1 MADNR
6 RMVRWSA
13 LALILAAAVAA
24 ATDAA
29 QGPEAAADSV
39 LLVAKPGLADPRFS
53 ETVVLVVRTPALQT
67 VGVIINR
74 PLRLKLSEIVDDEA
88 LAKNHRGPVFFGGP
102 VMERTLVA
110 LFRSAQAPEASAFH
124 VLEDVY
130 LSIHPANVERLL
142 RSQGAGYRIYAGF
155 SGWAPQQL
163 ESEIERDG
171 WYVLPASAELLFRA
185 DTAGLWEE
193 LLERARGKRAAL
205 YSFP

>member
-1 MADNR
+1 MA
-6 RMVRWSA
+6 RWSA
-13 LALILAAAVAA
+13 LALILAATTALVGAA
-24 ATDAA
+24 E
-29 QGPEAAADSV
+29 QRPEAADSV
-39 LLVAKPGLADPRFS
+39 LLVAKPGLQDPRFS
-53 ETVVLVVRTPALQT
+53 ETVVLVVRTPDLET
-67 VGVIINR
+67 VGVILNR
-74 PLRLKLSEIVDDEA
+74 PLRLKLSEIDDDEA
-88 LAKNHRGPVFFGGP
+88 LAKNYRGPVFFGGP

-155 SGWAPQQL
+155 SGWAPRQL
-163 ESEIERDG
+163 ETEIERDG

-193 LLERARGKRAAL
+193 LLERTRGKRAAL
-205 YSFP
+205 YSPP

>member
-1 MADNR
+1 ML
-6 RMVRWSA
+6 RWP
-13 LALILAAAVAA
+13 ALILTLAAAA
-24 ATDAA
+24 ATA
-29 QGPEAAADSV
+29 QPAGVADSV

-53 ETVVLVVRTPALQT
+53 ETVVLVVRTPELQT
-67 VGVIINR
+67 VGVILNR
-74 PLRLKLSEIVDDEA
+74 PLPLELPQLLEDES
-88 LAKNHRGPVFFGGP
+88 LAKNYRGPVFFGGP

-110 LFRSAQAPEASAFH
+110 LFRSAQAPEAPAFH
-124 VLEDVY
+124 VLDDAY

-142 RSQGAGYRIYAGF
+142 RSTQTGYRIYAGF

-171 WYVLPASAELLFRA
+171 WYVLPATVELLFRA

-193 LLERARGKRAAL
+193 LLERTRGKRAAL

>member
-24 ATDAA
+24 ATE
-29 QGPEAAADSV
+29 GTPRPEAADSV

-53 ETVVLVVRTPALQT
+53 ETVVLVVRTPELET
-67 VGVIINR
+67 VGVILNR
-74 PLRLKLSEIVDDEA
+74 PLPQKLSQIVDDEA
-88 LAKNHRGPVFFGGP
+88 LAKNYRGPVFFGGP

-110 LFRSAQAPEASAFH
+110 LFRSAQAPEAPAFH

-163 ESEIERDG
+163 ENEIERDG
-171 WYVLPASAELLFRA
+171 WYVLPAGAELLFRA